1 MATNK
6 SQDALDQVWEK
17 YRKSLAS
24 LAEALDENA
33 DLKAQ
38 QTQLT
43 IDFTMPKDIK
53 ELEKRIEEKINAATK
68 T

>member
-43 IDFTMPKDIK
+43 IDFTMLKDIK